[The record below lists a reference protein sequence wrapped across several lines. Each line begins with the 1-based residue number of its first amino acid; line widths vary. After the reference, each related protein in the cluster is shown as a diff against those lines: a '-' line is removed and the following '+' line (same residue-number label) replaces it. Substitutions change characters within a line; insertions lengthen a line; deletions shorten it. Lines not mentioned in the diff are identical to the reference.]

1 MFSQLLAVPDAREFW
16 RMAKIVE
23 DFRSVYVLLA

>member
-16 RMAKIVE
+16 RFAKIVE
-23 DFRSVYVLLA
+23 DFQVVYVLLA